1 MITNFD
7 SVLKLVL
14 QEEGGFYDDPRDAD
28 SITNLGITK
37 RIWEAYVGHEVDK
50 STMRKLTG
58 ADVAPLYRLN
68 YWNRVHGDDL
78 PAGVDYVVMDFA
90 VKSGTSR
97 AAKTLQRACGVED
110 DGFIDPE
117 SVQVIQGAD
126 PRELIEAVCAHRLAF
141 LFSLPSY
148 TAFGKGWVSRI
159 ERVRTAARQMLEP
172 RVMSAEQGRL

>member
-7 SVLKLVL
+7 RVLELVL

-50 STMRKLTG
+50 STMRRLTA
-58 ADVAPLYRLN
+58 ADVSPLYKLN
-68 YWNRVHGDDL
+68 YWNRVHGDEL
-78 PAGVDYVVMDFA
+78 PAGVDYAVMDFA

-97 AAKTLQRACGVED
+97 AAKSLQRACGVED
-110 DGFIDPE
+110 DGFIDPQ
-117 SVQVIQGAD
+117 SVQAVQGAD
-126 PRELIEAVCAHRLAF
+126 PLTLIDGVCAQRLAF

-148 TAFGKGWVSRI
+148 STFGKGWVSRI
-159 ERVRTAARQMLEP
+159 ERVKAAARRMLQP
-172 RVMSAEQGRL
+172 RGMGAGQGR